1 MRISKVR
8 VKNFRNL
15 TNVEVSLSNVTSI
28 IGNNNSGKSNLL
40 RAITLPLLSDDLGS
54 GTKSLGWTD
63 IGDVAKDIFYQYIVD
78 HIDDFKNKSIKIEDF
93 SNVVPYVLVRI
104 DWEVL
109 PDEEYAMQDF
119 NCNGPDEIRIDYALQ
134 YEFRCKDIKDLLN
147 HIFSVT
153 KMINSEDDIK
163 DFKYNFLP
171 IEKFGYTIFIP
182 GKDQGVSFDKLRSF
196 NYNSI
201 AAERDDFSSNNSK
214 IGSKSLIQ
222 ILNKKLDTE
231 SMVQIEKQYTDFFE
245 DIKRLSKMEEI
256 LNWQEFSEVAN
267 VKDFFSKISILP
279 NMPPMNALLNGVK
292 LGYEDLSLSSQG
304 LGYRNLILQ
313 LVLVNAMLESSDSLL
328 SLLTIEE
335 PEAHLC
341 YRNEQLLMSFFSS
354 IEQGKKNIQ
363 LIYSTH
369 STNFINKIGLEN
381 IVLMNNGEAHSFCDT
396 FTQEEL
402 AYLSKNPNLD
412 LFKMFY
418 AKNLILVEGISEEL
432 LIKAYLKNKP
442 KIINDIEVISFHK
455 GFRKIIDLWL
465 KINGDTEN
473 KLGIVRD
480 FDDQQNAQDEHEA
493 YNRYSNVFVR
503 TTIGYTLENDLVNTE
518 GNYDILRKYF
528 ATEQGWEDVNSKEDL
543 IEEWKGAKADVMFR
557 FCQDLSS
564 EELQGITLPTHI
576 NEILNQMLS
585 VTNGGEE

>member
-15 TNVEVSLSNVTSI
+15 TDVEVFLSNVTSI

-63 IGDVAKDIFYQYIVD
+63 IGDVAKDKFYQYIMD
-78 HIDDFKNKSIKIEDF
+78 NINDFKNKSIKIEDF

-109 PDEEYAMQDF
+109 PEEEYAMQDF

-153 KMINSEDDIK
+153 KMIDSEDDIK

-171 IEKFGYTIFIP
+171 IEKFAYTIFIP
-182 GKDQGVSFDKLRSF
+182 GKDQGISFDKLRSF

-267 VKDFFSKISILP
+267 VKAFFSKISILP

-313 LVLVNAMLESSDSLL
+313 LVLVNAMLEFSDSLL

-396 FTQEEL
+396 FTREEL

-455 GFRKIIDLWL
+455 GFKKIIELWL

-528 ATEQGWEDVNSKEDL
+528 VTEQGWEEINSKEDL

-576 NEILNQMLS
+576 NEIINQMLS
-585 VTNGGEE
+585 VTGGGEE